1 MKDIKLFNMV
11 FVKTILFSNKF
22 LIWYDIRL
30 IFTKKIKECHSF
42 FRYLEDVWFSSEREN
57 LINLKWYDGFWEYN

>member
-42 FRYLEDVWFSSEREN
+42 FRYLEDV
-57 LINLKWYDGFWEYN
+57 